1 MPEGP
6 TIILMKENLQKFT
19 GKKVTDA
26 KGSIISDKKMVAGE
40 TLKEIKTFGKLT
52 FLVFEKF
59 SFRIHLLMY
68 GSYSLFEKKHIN
80 SSLRLALIF
89 NGESVYFYTCSAKII
104 KNKELD
110 KIDWEADIMS
120 DLWNSEKAKN
130 KMRENPETMIC
141 DALLNQDIFSGVGN
155 IIKNE
160 ALFKAGIHPENKIKN
175 LSTKQLDKI
184 IKHTK
189 DYSFDF
195 LKWKR
200 TDELRK
206 HFQVYHRD
214 KCPKCGKEI
223 FRKDTGK
230 GKRTSFFCI
239 NDQVLF

>member
-6 TIILMKENLQKFT
+6 TILLMKEDLLKFE
-19 GKKVTDA
+19 GKKVTNA
-26 KGSIISDKKMVAGE
+26 KGSIISDKNSVVGE

-68 GSYSLFEKKHIN
+68 GSYSLFEKKHLQDT
-80 SSLRLALIF
+80 LRLALLF
-89 NGESVYFYTCSAKII
+89 KNEEVYFYTCSAKII
-104 KNKELD
+104 NNKDLD

-120 DLWNSEKAKN
+120 DNWNAEKAID
-130 KMRENPETMIC
+130 KMQQNPEMMIC
-141 DALLNQDIFSGVGN
+141 DALMDQDIFSGVGN

-160 ALFKAGIHPENKIKN
+160 ALFRAEIHPESKIKN

-184 IKHTK
+184 IEHTK

-206 HFQVYHRD
+206 HFKVYHREN
-214 KCPKCGKEI
+214 CPKCGGKI
-223 FRKDTGK
+223 IRKDTGK
-230 GKRTSFFCI
+230 GKRTSFFCE
-239 NDQVLF
+239 NDQALF